1 MPFLQTADSTG
12 TERIKLA
19 HTSVQEYQPAAHLHK
34 AFQGI
39 FDFFLNF
46 RLKNLPVAGKRAY
59 KLLIWHLI
67 ILAKQKKRNLLS

>member
-12 TERIKLA
+12 TERIEMA
-19 HTSVQEYQPAAHLHK
+19 HTSVQEHQPAARLHK
-34 AFQGI
+34 AFQCVL
-39 FDFFLNF
+39 DFFLNF

-67 ILAKQKKRNLLS
+67 ILAKRKKRNLLS